1 MYNLE
6 NCPLSDKNGAYGGQ
20 AGLKEGIIFD
30 NKYWLVKYPK
40 STKSMAR
47 VEDSYTTSPLSEYI
61 GSHIYQILGINTHNT
76 ILGIRNKRIVVAC
89 EDFCIN
95 GYELRE
101 FRTIRNIY
109 NKTLESKLIDE
120 NVSDSDNNSVDLK
133 EVLIQMDNNPIL
145 INIQN
150 FREYFF
156 DMVIIDGLINNNDRN
171 KGNFGLLFKNGEYKL
186 APVFDNGASFYSKT
200 SDERLKIRLND
211 NNALEQSFLYTQ
223 TVYILDDKELKFRDI
238 LNLDNEDIKRAIIRL
253 TPIIIQ
259 KMKDIKEF
267 IESIP
272 EEFEEYKIISKER
285 KEYYYKSM
293 EARLNNLI
301 IPRYKALKN
310 LPN

>member
-1 MYNLE
+1 M
-6 NCPLSDKNGAYGGQ
+6 
-20 AGLKEGIIFD
+20 
-30 NKYWLVKYPK
+30 
-40 STKSMAR
+40 R
-47 VEDSYTTSPLSEYI
+47 
-61 GSHIYQILGINTHNT
+61 
-76 ILGIRNKRIVVAC
+76 
-89 EDFCIN
+89 
-95 GYELRE
+95 
-101 FRTIRNIY
+101 
-109 NKTLESKLIDE
+109 
-120 NVSDSDNNSVDLK
+120 
-133 EVLIQMDNNPIL
+133 
-145 INIQN
+145 IQN

-156 DMVIIDGLINNNDRN
+156 DIVIIDGLINNNDRN

-293 EARLNNLI
+293 EARLNKLI
-301 IPRYKALKN
+301 IPRYKALKTYPINGKSFLDVIISDSINNILFIN
-310 LPN
+310 LFN

>member
-1 MYNLE
+1 M
-6 NCPLSDKNGAYGGQ
+6 
-20 AGLKEGIIFD
+20 
-30 NKYWLVKYPK
+30 
-40 STKSMAR
+40 R
-47 VEDSYTTSPLSEYI
+47 
-61 GSHIYQILGINTHNT
+61 
-76 ILGIRNKRIVVAC
+76 
-89 EDFCIN
+89 
-95 GYELRE
+95 
-101 FRTIRNIY
+101 
-109 NKTLESKLIDE
+109 
-120 NVSDSDNNSVDLK
+120 
-133 EVLIQMDNNPIL
+133 
-145 INIQN
+145 IQN

-156 DMVIIDGLINNNDRN
+156 DIVIIDGLINNNDRN

-186 APVFDNGASFYSKT
+186 APVFDNGASSYSKT

-293 EARLNNLI
+293 EARLNKLI
-301 IPRYKALKN
+301 IPRYKALKTYPINGKSFLDVIISDSINNILFIN
-310 LPN
+310 LFN

>member
-1 MYNLE
+1 
-6 NCPLSDKNGAYGGQ
+6 
-20 AGLKEGIIFD
+20 
-30 NKYWLVKYPK
+30 
-40 STKSMAR
+40 
-47 VEDSYTTSPLSEYI
+47 
-61 GSHIYQILGINTHNT
+61 
-76 ILGIRNKRIVVAC
+76 
-89 EDFCIN
+89 
-95 GYELRE
+95 
-101 FRTIRNIY
+101 
-109 NKTLESKLIDE
+109 
-120 NVSDSDNNSVDLK
+120 
-133 EVLIQMDNNPIL
+133 MDNNPIL

-223 TVYILDDKELKFRDI
+223 TVYILDDKELKFKDI
-238 LNLDNEDIKRAIIRL
+238 LNWDNEGIKRAIIRL

>member
-1 MYNLE
+1 M
-6 NCPLSDKNGAYGGQ
+6 
-20 AGLKEGIIFD
+20 
-30 NKYWLVKYPK
+30 
-40 STKSMAR
+40 
-47 VEDSYTTSPLSEYI
+47 
-61 GSHIYQILGINTHNT
+61 
-76 ILGIRNKRIVVAC
+76 GIRNKKIVVAC
-89 EDFCIN
+89 EDFCID

-109 NKTLESKLIDE
+109 NKTLENKLINE

-133 EVLIQMDNNPIL
+133 EILIQMDNNPIL
-145 INIQN
+145 INIKN

-259 KMKDIKEF
+259 KMKDINKF

-272 EEFEEYKIISKER
+272 EEFEDIK
-285 KEYYYKSM
+285 
-293 EARLNNLI
+293 
-301 IPRYKALKN
+301 
-310 LPN
+310 